1 VASFVNGE
9 RKSGNPSV
17 EGKQM
22 PKNSDQIDVY
32 LEIAKKKTFAG
43 ALDWPGWSRS
53 GRDEDAALE
62 ALLAYGPRYERAI
75 QPAQLGFHSP
85 QDVNALVVSERLEG
99 NSTTDFGA
107 PAIAPAIDAD
117 PVDPSELHRF
127 QALLQACWQAFEAAV
142 EQAKGKELRK
152 GPRGGGRD
160 LDKIVAHVLG
170 AESAYLSRLG
180 WKFKLNEETA
190 ADEELNRIQEEISK
204 ALQASVNGELP
215 ARGPRG
221 GARWTPRYYVRRSAW
236 HILDHAW
243 EIEDR
248 LT

>member
-1 VASFVNGE
+1 MGNKNQADIID
-9 RKSGNPSV
+9 SGGN
-17 EGKQM
+17 QM
-22 PKNSDQIDVY
+22 PQTSDRIDVY
-32 LEIAKKKTFAG
+32 LEIGKKKTFAG

-75 QPAQLGFHSP
+75 QPAQLGFRSP
-85 QDVNALVVSERLEG
+85 QDVSALVVSERLGG
-99 NSTTDFGA
+99 NTTTDFGS
-107 PAIAPAIDAD
+107 PAIAPAGDAN

-160 LDKIVAHVLG
+160 LDKIVEHVLG
-170 AESAYLSRLG
+170 AEAAYLSRLG
-180 WKFKLNEETA
+180 WKFKLNEEAA
-190 ADEELNRIQEEISK
+190 ADEELHHIQPEISK

>member
-1 VASFVNGE
+1 
-9 RKSGNPSV
+9 
-17 EGKQM
+17 
-22 PKNSDQIDVY
+22 
-32 LEIAKKKTFAG
+32 AG

-204 ALQASVNGELP
+204 ALLRSPFRLAHPRSRLGDRRPPHLNRSPFHPPLKSVSTAGQAQCSQP
-215 ARGPRG
+215 KIACR
-221 GARWTPRYYVRRSAW
+221 
-236 HILDHAW
+236 
-243 EIEDR
+243 
-248 LT
+248 